1 MRAQWSVENSLDSM
15 KRRGKDIHQSN
26 PGEELN
32 FHGRPDDTYSDVYGK
47 NFGYPACVAIYDTS
61 NVGRYPGGAEIGQQ
75 MVGDHM
81 PKNWTDE
88 WCQREAVAP
97 RLTFE
102 SHLAPLDLEFQD
114 DGSKAYISMHGA
126 W

>member
-1 MRAQWSVENSLDSM
+1 MRAQWSVENSLDGM
-15 KRRGKDIHQSN
+15 KRGGRDIHQSN

-32 FHGRPDDTYSDVYGK
+32 FHGRPDDTYNDVYGK
-47 NFGYPACVAIYDTS
+47 NFGYPACVAIYDES
-61 NVGRYPGGAEIGQQ
+61 NVGHYPGGAETGKQ

-81 PKNWTDE
+81 PKNWTDGY
-88 WCQREAVAP
+88 CREETVAP
-97 RLTFE
+97 RITFE

-114 DGSKAYISMHGA
+114 DGAAVYISMHGS